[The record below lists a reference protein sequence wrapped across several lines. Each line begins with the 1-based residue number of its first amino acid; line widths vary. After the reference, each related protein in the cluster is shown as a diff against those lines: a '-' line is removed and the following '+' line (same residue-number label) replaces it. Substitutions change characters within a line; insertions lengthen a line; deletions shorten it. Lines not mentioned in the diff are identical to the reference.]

1 MHMTSRPI
9 RIDSGCKQLQR
20 CDSILCRCRR

>member
-1 MHMTSRPI
+1 MTSRPI